1 MKFALILSIFAVV
14 QLWTQ
19 KSSAQSSL
27 EGFYTGRY
35 EVHKSTKKS
44 RQPSSVEDAASSSA
58 SANDEVKV
66 RLKKSTDKSE
76 TTVVAEAKSSATTTV
91 IVPTAAATPAPTV
104 ETAPAVANSA
114 SGPAPATTPA
124 PVIEPGI
131 SEQAQSLFS
140 NQAEKI
146 YEFYR
151 EQVHPDD
158 VRNNKLEI
166 EFAPVAIYNDSKS
179 NYSFRNYNSYFNAVK
194 LKANLWF
201 TPLIGVSGKFMFS
214 MGADVDANDG
224 TNSRESAKYE
234 FVDIGINFRKF
245 FGISRMSNS
254 LEFALLYSDD
264 KLKMPS
270 EATGRLNI
278 KTSGIGLGLKAR
290 FPTSASYAWTV
301 GGSFF
306 PRLQHR
312 ESEAGAAIN
321 SGASEENT
329 RMNLNFGGEWIFSRG
344 SQLVWGLEA
353 DTEKNLFDGAANTPD
368 PSTGST
374 PSNVSVTNSMYL
386 FSLGY
391 RWGH

>member
-1 MKFALILSIFAVV
+1 MKFALIVSIFAVV
-14 QLWTQ
+14 QLWAP

-27 EGFYTGRY
+27 EGFSTGRY
-35 EVHKSTKKS
+35 EIHKSTKKS
-44 RQPSSVEDAASSSA
+44 RQPSSVEESVPSSA

-91 IVPTAAATPAPTV
+91 IVPTAPAAPVESAPVVASPAAS
-104 ETAPAVANSA
+104 TAPAPV
-114 SGPAPATTPA
+114 PTPA
-124 PVIEPGI
+124 PVEPGI

-166 EFAPVAIYNDSKS
+166 EFTPVAIYNDSKS
-179 NYSFRNYNSYFNAVK
+179 NYSFRNYNSYFNAMK

-214 MGADVDANDG
+214 MGADLDANDG
-224 TNSRESAKYE
+224 TNSRQSAKYE
-234 FVDIGINFRKF
+234 SIDIGINFRKF

-254 LEFALLYSDD
+254 LEFSLLYSDD
-264 KLKMPS
+264 KLKLPS
-270 EATGRLNI
+270 SSTGRVNI
-278 KTSGIGLGLKAR
+278 KSSGLGLGLKAR
-290 FPTSASYAWTV
+290 FPTSASYAWTL
-301 GGSFF
+301 GGIFF

-312 ESEAGAAIN
+312 ESEAGAAIS

-329 RMNLNFGGEWIFSRG
+329 RMSLNFGGEWIFSRG
-344 SQLVWGLEA
+344 SQMIWGLEA
-353 DTEKNLFDGAANTPD
+353 VTEKNLFDGAASTPD